1 MRICYLALA
10 TNIHTERFLKYFVKA
25 GHDVHILSFHKG
37 GIEGVTY
44 HHIESPFKNNYL
56 SFIVHVKKVKRILK
70 EIDPDVVHGIY
81 LTNYCLLGALVGIK
95 PFIATAL
102 GSDALLGPKRSI
114 ILRYIV
120 KYVLKKADM
129 VTSMAGHMTEELVKL
144 GVERDKIFETPIGV
158 DTSIFNPAS
167 RQKRDAKLRIISTR
181 NFEPIY
187 NLGLLLDA
195 IAYVKQRKN
204 GFECILVGDGS
215 RKNELMERSNKL
227 KICDI
232 VKYTGY
238 VPNEKVAEY
247 LASSD
252 VFVTTSSSDGSNI
265 SLLEA
270 MARGV
275 FPIATDIPAN
285 RQWIDHCVNG
295 YLVPA
300 DKPEILG
307 KKIILALE
315 DKYLR
320 EKARK
325 INWKII
331 KDRASWQLNMKE
343 IESKYE
349 RLAGKY
355 NYV

>member
-37 GIEGVTY
+37 SIEGVTY
-44 HHIESPFKNNYL
+44 HHIGSPFKNNYL
-56 SFIVHVKKVKRILK
+56 SFILHVKKVRRILK
-70 EIDPDVVHGIY
+70 EIDPDIVHGIY
-81 LTNYCLLGALVGIK
+81 LTNYCLLGALAGIR

-102 GSDALLGPKRSI
+102 GSDVLLGPKRSI

-144 GVERDKIFETPIGV
+144 GAERGRIFETPFGV
-158 DTSIFNPAS
+158 DTFIFNPAP
-167 RQKRDAKLRIISTR
+167 RKKRDAKLRIISTR

-187 NLGLLLDA
+187 NVGLLLDA

-215 RKNELMERSNKL
+215 RKNELMERSKKS

-238 VPNEKVAEY
+238 LPNEKVAEY

-252 VFVTTSSSDGSNI
+252 VFVTTSSSDGACI
-265 SLLEA
+265 SMLEA
-270 MARGV
+270 MACGV

-285 RQWIDHCVNG
+285 RQWIDHCING

-300 DKPEILG
+300 DNPEILG
-307 KKIILALE
+307 KKIISALE

-320 EKARK
+320 EKAGK

-331 KDRASWQLNMKE
+331 KDRASWEENMKN
-343 IESKYE
+343 IENKYE
-349 RLAGKY
+349 MLAGKY
-355 NYV
+355 NNA